1 MKAVVKTERKRGAV
15 FTEVPVP
22 KIERDDEILVKV
34 KAAAVCGT
42 DLHIYQ
48 WNRWASEHINP
59 PQIMGHEFA
68 GEVVEVGKEVKRVKV
83 GDYISAETHISCGH
97 CYQCLTGHPEV
108 CENLKILGVSRDG
121 AFAEYIVIPEKIA
134 WKNPDDLPVEF
145 AAIQEPM
152 GNAVD
157 TVLAEDVAGKTV
169 AITGVGPIGLLAVGV
184 ARASG
189 ATKIIVSDLSDYHLE
204 IAKKMGADVAVNAG
218 SANFKEVVMD
228 ETEGRGVDVGLE
240 MSGNAHALNDLL
252 DVMTPAGRIS
262 LLGLFSD
269 DFVPVKLNDDVIF
282 KKLRI
287 YGITGRRIFQT
298 WVIVSRLLS
307 SGRVDVSPVI
317 THKFPLKEFEKGMLL
332 MEQKQS
338 GKVILYP

>member
-1 MKAVVKTERKRGAV
+1 MKAVVKTERKRGAEV
-15 FTEVPVP
+15 LNVPVP
-22 KIERDDEILVKV
+22 KIKDDEILVKV
-34 KAAAVCGT
+34 KAAAICGT
-42 DLHIYQ
+42 DLHIYV
-48 WNRWASEHINP
+48 WNKWAEEKIHP
-59 PQIMGHEFA
+59 PQIMGHEFV
-68 GEVVEVGKEVKRVKV
+68 GEVVETGKEVKRIKK
-83 GDYISAETHISCGH
+83 GNYISAETHISCGH

-121 AFAEYIVIPEKIA
+121 AFAEYIAIPEKIA
-134 WKNPDDLPVEF
+134 WKNPENLPVEF
-145 AAIQEPM
+145 AAIQEPL

-218 SANFKEVVMD
+218 KENFKEAVFE
-228 ETEGRGVDVGLE
+228 ETDGLGVDVGLE
-240 MSGNAHALNDLL
+240 MSGSGKALNDLL
-252 DVMTPAGRIS
+252 SVMTPGGRVS
-262 LLGLFSD
+262 LLGLFGE
-269 DFVPVKLNDDVIF
+269 DFVPVSLNDNVIF

-307 SGRVDVSPVI
+307 SGRLDVSPVI
-317 THKFPLKEFEKGMLL
+317 THKFKLEDFEKGMKL
-332 MEQKQS
+332 MEEKKS

>member
-1 MKAVVKTERKRGAV
+1 MKAVVKTERKRGAE
-15 FTEVPVP
+15 FLDVPEPQIGKTDV
-22 KIERDDEILVKV
+22 LVKV
-34 KAAAVCGT
+34 KAAAICGT

-48 WNRWASEHINP
+48 WNKWAEENINP
-59 PQIMGHEFA
+59 PQTMGHEFA
-68 GEVVEVGKEVKRVKV
+68 GEVVSVGKEVQRVKV
-83 GDYISAETHISCGH
+83 GDYVSSETHISCGH

-121 AFAEYIVIPEKIA
+121 AFAEYIAIPEKIA
-134 WKNPDDLPVEF
+134 WKNPNNLPLEF
-145 AAIQEPM
+145 AAIQEPL

-184 ARASG
+184 ARVSG

-204 IAKKMGADVAVNAG
+204 IAKKMGADVTVKAQEED
-218 SANFKEVVMD
+218 FKRVVMN

-240 MSGNAHALNDLL
+240 MSGSEHALNDLL
-252 DVMTPAGRIS
+252 SIMTPAGRVS
-262 LLGLFSD
+262 LLGLYGKDNVSI
-269 DFVPVKLNDDVIF
+269 PLNDNVIF

-307 SGRVDVSPVI
+307 SGRLDVSPVI
-317 THKFPLKEFEKGMLL
+317 THKFPLKDFEKGMSL
-332 MEQKQS
+332 MEKGMS

>member
-1 MKAVVKTERKRGAV
+1 MKAVVKTEKKHGAEV
-15 FTEVPVP
+15 LNVPVP
-22 KIERDDEILVKV
+22 EIKDDEILVRV
-34 KAAAVCGT
+34 KATAICGT
-42 DLHIYQ
+42 DLHIYV
-48 WNRWASEHINP
+48 WNKWAEKKIHP

-68 GEVVEVGKEVKRVKV
+68 GEVVETGKEVKRIKK

-121 AFAEYIVIPEKIA
+121 AFAEYVAIPEKIA
-134 WKNPDDLPVEF
+134 WKNPENLPVEF
-145 AAIQEPM
+145 AAIQEPL

-169 AITGVGPIGLLAVGV
+169 AITGTGPIGLLAIGV

-218 SANFKEVVMD
+218 KENFKEAVFE
-228 ETEGRGVDVGLE
+228 ETDGLGVDVGLE
-240 MSGNAHALNDLL
+240 MSGSGKALNDLL
-252 DVMTPAGRIS
+252 SVMTPGGRVS
-262 LLGLFSD
+262 LLGLFGE
-269 DFVPVKLNDDVIF
+269 DFVPVSLNDNVIF

-307 SGRVDVSPVI
+307 SGRLDVSPVI
-317 THKFPLKEFEKGMLL
+317 THKFKLEDFEKGMKL
-332 MEQKQS
+332 MEEKKS

>member
-1 MKAVVKTERKRGAV
+1 MKAVVKTERRRGAE
-15 FTEVPVP
+15 FMDVPEP
-22 KIERDDEILVKV
+22 EIGDEDVLVKV
-34 KAAAVCGT
+34 DAAAICGT

-48 WNRWASEHINP
+48 WNKWAEEKISP

-68 GEVVEVGKEVKRVKV
+68 GKVVAVGKNVQRIKV
-83 GDYISAETHISCGH
+83 GDFISAETHISCGH

-121 AFAEYIVIPEKIA
+121 AFAEYISIPEKIA
-134 WKNPDDLPVEF
+134 WRNPDSLPVEF
-145 AAIQEPM
+145 AAVQEPL

-184 ARASG
+184 ARVSG

-204 IAKKMGADVAVNAG
+204 IAKKMGADVAVNA
-218 SANFKEVVMD
+218 SKIDFKEIVMS
-228 ETEGRGVDVGLE
+228 ETKGLGADVGLE
-240 MSGNAHALNDLL
+240 MSGSERALNDLL
-252 DVMTPAGRIS
+252 SIMTPAGRVS
-262 LLGLFSD
+262 LLGLFGKDNVS
-269 DFVPVKLNDDVIF
+269 VPLNDNVIF

-298 WVIVSRLLS
+298 WEIVSRFLS
-307 SGRVDVSPVI
+307 SHRLDVSPVI
-317 THKFPLKEFEKGMLL
+317 THKFHLKDFEKGMEL
-332 MEQKQS
+332 MEKGLS
-338 GKVILYP
+338 GKIILYP

>member
-1 MKAVVKTERKRGAV
+1 MKAVVKTERKRGA
-15 FTEVPVP
+15 ELLDVPVP
-22 KIERDDEILVKV
+22 KIGERDILVKV
-34 KAAAVCGT
+34 KAATICGT

-48 WNRWASEHINP
+48 WNKWAEEKIRP

-68 GEVVEVGKEVKRVKV
+68 GEVVEIGKEVRRVKK
-83 GDYISAETHISCGH
+83 GDFISAETHISCGH

-121 AFAEYIVIPEKIA
+121 AFAECIAIPEKIA
-134 WKNPDDLPVEF
+134 WKNPENLPVEF
-145 AAIQEPM
+145 AAIQEPL

-189 ATKIIVSDLSDYHLE
+189 ATKIFVSDLSDYHLE
-204 IAKKMGADVAVNAG
+204 IAKRMGADIAVNVAEE
-218 SANFKEVVMD
+218 NFEEIVMS
-228 ETEGRGVDVGLE
+228 ETHGLGVDVGLE
-240 MSGNAHALNDLL
+240 MSGSTRALNSLL
-252 DVMTPAGRIS
+252 KVMTPGGRVS
-262 LLGLFSD
+262 LLGLFGED
-269 DFVPVKLNDDVIF
+269 EVPVSLNDNVIF

-307 SGRVDVSPVI
+307 SGRLDVSPVI
-317 THKFPLKEFEKGMLL
+317 THKFKLEDFEKGIKL
-332 MEQKQS
+332 MEEKKS

>member
-1 MKAVVKTERKRGAV
+1 MKAVVKTERKRGAT
-15 FTEVPVP
+15 FMDVPAP
-22 KIERDDEILVKV
+22 KITHDDEILVKV
-34 KAAAVCGT
+34 KAAAICGT

-48 WNRWASEHINP
+48 WNKWASEHINT
-59 PQIMGHEFA
+59 PQIIGHEFA

-97 CYQCLTGHPEV
+97 CYQCLSGHPEV

-134 WKNPDDLPVEF
+134 WKNPSDMPVEL

-189 ATKIIVSDLSDYHLE
+189 ATKIIVSDLSDYHLD
-204 IAKKMGADVAVNAG
+204 IAKKMGADVTVNVA

-228 ETEGRGVDVGLE
+228 ETDGRGVDVGLE

-252 DVMTPAGRIS
+252 DVMTPAGRVS

-269 DFVPVKLNDDVIF
+269 DFVPVKLNDNVIF

-298 WVIVSRLLS
+298 WIIVSRFLNS
-307 SGRVDVSPVI
+307 NRVDFSPVI
-317 THKFPLKEFEKGMLL
+317 THKFQLKDFERGMLL
-332 MEQKQS
+332 MEQKKS

>member
-1 MKAVVKTERKRGAV
+1 MRAVVKTERKRGAEIV
-15 FTEVPVP
+15 NVPVP
-22 KIERDDEILVKV
+22 KIKDDEILVKV
-34 KAAAVCGT
+34 KAAAICGT
-42 DLHIYQ
+42 DLHIYL
-48 WNRWASEHINP
+48 WNKWAEEKIHP
-59 PQIMGHEFA
+59 PQIIGHEFA
-68 GEVVEVGKEVKRVKV
+68 GEVVEIGKEVKRIKV

-108 CENLKILGVSRDG
+108 CENLQILGVTRDG
-121 AFAEYIVIPEKIA
+121 AFAEYIAIPEKIA
-134 WKNPDDLPVEF
+134 WKNPDNLPVEF
-145 AAIQEPM
+145 AAIQEPL

-189 ATKIIVSDLSDYHLE
+189 ATKIIVSDLSDYHLN
-204 IAKKMGADVAVNAG
+204 IAKKMGADVVVNAKET
-218 SANFKEVVMD
+218 NFKEVVFS
-228 ETEGRGVDVGLE
+228 ETNGLGVDVGLE
-240 MSGNAHALNDLL
+240 MSGSNKALNDLL
-252 DVMTPAGRIS
+252 SVMTPGGRVS
-262 LLGLFSD
+262 LLGLFGE
-269 DFVPVKLNDDVIF
+269 DFVPVALNDNVIF

-307 SGRVDVSPVI
+307 SGRLDVSPVI
-317 THKFPLKEFEKGMLL
+317 THKFKLEEFEKGMKL
-332 MEQKQS
+332 MEEKKS